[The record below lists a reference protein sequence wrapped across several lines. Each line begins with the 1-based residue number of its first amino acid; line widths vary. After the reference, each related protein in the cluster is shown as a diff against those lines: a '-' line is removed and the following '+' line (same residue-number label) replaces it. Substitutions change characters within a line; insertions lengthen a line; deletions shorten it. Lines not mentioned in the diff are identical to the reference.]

1 MLAAGAFDALNRMFS
16 HDSRLLRSAREVGLQ
31 LVDRLPMIKRALV
44 GEAAG
49 MTGELPKL
57 LRGELA

>member
-1 MLAAGAFDALNRMFS
+1 MPLRMV
-16 HDSRLLRSAREVGLQ
+16 RQLGLG
-31 LVDRLPMIKRALV
+31 LVDRLPMLKGFFMR
-44 GEAAG
+44 EAAG